1 MNLIFCGHTK
11 FEYPQTSYAILE
23 SMAIFLDSRTLS
35 LPPCLQSNKSRDL
48 LFCTSFDCLMQF
60 GRERESC
67 RNPSHG
73 RSLIILAWLVWLCY
87 VLSRNWNSYEVES
100 EISAF
105 INAHACKLRARFIIP
120 TLGLGGHFSII
131 SLC

>member
-1 MNLIFCGHTK
+1 MATQNLNTLRLA
-11 FEYPQTSYAILE
+11 YSILE
-23 SMAIFLDSRTLS
+23 SIAIFLDSRTLS
-35 LPPCLQSNKSRDL
+35 LTPPCLQSNKSRDL

-60 GRERESC
+60 GRVREDC
-67 RNPSHG
+67 RNLSHG
-73 RSLIILAWLVWLCY
+73 RSLITLPWLAWLCY

-100 EISAF
+100 ESSAF
-105 INAHACKLRARFIIP
+105 INAHACKLRTWFIIP

>member
-1 MNLIFCGHTK
+1 MATQNLN
-11 FEYPQTSYAILE
+11 
-23 SMAIFLDSRTLS
+23 TLRLHIPS
-35 LPPCLQSNKSRDL
+35 WSPWQSFWIRGPFPYPPCLQSNKSRDL
-48 LFCTSFDCLMQF
+48 LFCTSFDRLVQF
-60 GRERESC
+60 GREREDC

-73 RSLIILAWLVWLCY
+73 RSLVILAQLAWLCY

>member
-1 MNLIFCGHTK
+1 MNLIFCGYTK
-11 FEYPQTSYAILE
+11 FEYPQTSCSILE
-23 SMAIFLDSRTLS
+23 SMAVFLDSRTLS
-35 LPPCLQSNKSRDL
+35 LPSMPSKQQNRDL
-48 LFCTSFDCLMQF
+48 LFCTSFDRLMQF
-60 GRERESC
+60 GSEREDC

-73 RSLIILAWLVWLCY
+73 RSLVILAQLAWLCY